1 MYTKSRGEKCMIS
14 EISKR
19 TAGFLSKNMIIE
31 TEYEEVY
38 AYGIEILL
46 STILNFIVALT
57 IALISHKFVACL
69 LNLTAF
75 VTIRIYAGG
84 YHADTHWGCMTTLV
98 GVLLIFIFVIKVIS
112 LKLMMILS
120 PILLIISAVVIFKYA
135 PVEHPNKPLSEKKK
149 LKLRKKTLISLSIWI
164 LFCIFFYFIKAE
176 FTFYAVSGIF
186 SLAVALIAEIIKL
199 HNSL

>member
-1 MYTKSRGEKCMIS
+1 MIS

-19 TAGFLSKNMIIE
+19 TAGFLSKNTIIE

-57 IALISHKFVACL
+57 IALISHEFVACL

-75 VTIRIYAGG
+75 VTIRIYAGE

-135 PVEHPNKPLSEKKK
+135 PVEHPNKPLSDKNK
-149 LKLRKKTLISLSIWI
+149 LKLRRNALISLSMWTS
-164 LFCIFFYFIKAE
+164 FCIFFYFIKAE
-176 FTFYAVSGIF
+176 FAFYAVSGIF
-186 SLAVALIAEIIKL
+186 SLAGALITERIKL
-199 HNSL
+199 QNSL

>member
-1 MYTKSRGEKCMIS
+1 MIS

>member
-1 MYTKSRGEKCMIS
+1 MIS

-98 GVLLIFIFVIKVIS
+98 GVLLIFIFVIKIIS

>member
-1 MYTKSRGEKCMIS
+1 MIS

-57 IALISHKFVACL
+57 IALISHEFVACL
-69 LNLTAF
+69 INLTAF

-84 YHADTHWGCMTTLV
+84 YHANTHWGCTTTLV
-98 GVLLIFIFVIKVIS
+98 GVLLTFIFIIKVVS
-112 LKLMMILS
+112 LKVIMMLS
-120 PILLIISAVVIFKYA
+120 PALLIISAVVIFKYA

-186 SLAVALIAEIIKL
+186 SLAVALIAEKIKL
-199 HNSL
+199 NNS

>member
-1 MYTKSRGEKCMIS
+1 MIS

-57 IALISHKFVACL
+57 IALISHEFVACL

>member
-1 MYTKSRGEKCMIS
+1 MIS

-46 STILNFIVALT
+46 STILNFIVALI
-57 IALISHKFVACL
+57 IAIISHEFVACL
-69 LNLTAF
+69 INLTAF

-84 YHADTHWGCMTTLV
+84 YHADTHLRCMTILI

-120 PILLIISAVVIFKYA
+120 PILLIISAVIIFKYA
-135 PVEHPNKPLSEKKK
+135 PVEHPNKPLSDKKK
-149 LKLRKKTLISLSIWI
+149 LKLRRKALISLSIWI
-164 LFCIFFYFIKAE
+164 LFCICFYFIKIE

-186 SLAVALIAEIIKL
+186 SLTVALIAEIIKL

>member
-1 MYTKSRGEKCMIS
+1 MIS
-14 EISKR
+14 EVSKR

-38 AYGIEILL
+38 VYGIEILL
-46 STILNFIVALT
+46 STILNFIVAFI
-57 IALISHKFVACL
+57 IALISHEFVACL
-69 LNLTAF
+69 INLIAF

-84 YHADTHWGCMTTLV
+84 YHADTHLGCMTTLV
-98 GVLLIFIFVIKVIS
+98 GVLLIFIFVIKLVS
-112 LKLMMILS
+112 LKLMMMLS
-120 PILLIISAVVIFKYA
+120 PIMLIISAIIIFKYA
-135 PVEHPNKPLSEKKK
+135 PVEHPNKPLSDKKK
-149 LKLRKKTLISLSIWI
+149 LKLRRKALISLLIWI
-164 LFCIFFYFIKAE
+164 LFCMCFYFIKIE

>member
-1 MYTKSRGEKCMIS
+1 MIS
-14 EISKR
+14 EVSKR

-46 STILNFIVALT
+46 STILNFIVAFI
-57 IALISHKFVACL
+57 IALISHEFVACL
-69 LNLTAF
+69 INLTAF

-84 YHADTHWGCMTTLV
+84 YHADTHLGCMTTLV
-98 GVLLIFIFVIKVIS
+98 GVLLIFIFVIKLVS

-120 PILLIISAVVIFKYA
+120 PIMLIISAIIIFKYA
-135 PVEHPNKPLSEKKK
+135 PVEHPNKPLSDKKK
-149 LKLRKKTLISLSIWI
+149 LKLRRKALISLSIWI
-164 LFCIFFYFIKAE
+164 LFCICFYFIKIE

>member
-1 MYTKSRGEKCMIS
+1 MIG

-19 TAGFLSKNMIIE
+19 TAGFLSRNMIIE

-57 IALISHKFVACL
+57 IAIISHEFVACL
-69 LNLTAF
+69 INLTAF

-84 YHADTHWGCMTTLV
+84 YHADTHLGCMTTLI
-98 GVLLIFIFVIKVIS
+98 GVLLIFIFVTKFINSELI
-112 LKLMMILS
+112 MILS
-120 PILLIISAVVIFKYA
+120 PILLIISAVIIFKYA
-135 PVEHPNKPLSEKKK
+135 PVEHPNKPLSDKKK
-149 LKLRKKTLISLSIWI
+149 LKLRRKALISLSIWI
-164 LFCIFFYFIKAE
+164 LFCICFYLIKIE

-186 SLAVALIAEIIKL
+186 SLAVALIAEKIKL
-199 HNSL
+199 NNS

>member
-1 MYTKSRGEKCMIS
+1 MIS

-46 STILNFIVALT
+46 STILNFIVALI
-57 IALISHKFVACL
+57 IAIISHEFVACL
-69 LNLTAF
+69 INLTAF

-84 YHADTHWGCMTTLV
+84 YHADTHLRCMTILI

-120 PILLIISAVVIFKYA
+120 PILLIISAVIIFKYA
-135 PVEHPNKPLSEKKK
+135 PVEHPNKPLSDKKK
-149 LKLRKKTLISLSIWI
+149 LKLRRKALISLSIWI
-164 LFCIFFYFIKAE
+164 LFCICFSFIKIE

-186 SLAVALIAEIIKL
+186 SLTVALIAEIIKL